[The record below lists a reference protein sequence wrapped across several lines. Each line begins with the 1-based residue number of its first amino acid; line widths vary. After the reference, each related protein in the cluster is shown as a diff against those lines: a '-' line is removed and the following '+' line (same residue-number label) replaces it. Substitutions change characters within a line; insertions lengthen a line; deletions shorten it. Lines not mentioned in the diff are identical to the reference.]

1 MLIGCRCAL
10 VLTISLLGQSAVQ
23 AQTAAPAG
31 QTEEAWHH
39 RGSGITVPATIDG
52 MRRGE
57 QRDLSRGGEFDVTT
71 QFGTSDEPVTVYIYR
86 SAYPNVALW
95 FERTRRAMN
104 ENLRSQEIDAAPRSF
119 ALAGGAPNGLREEFE
134 LPAGGRFRSTA
145 VAMAQTGEWIVKVR
159 ITSRSLDRAA
169 IAARMDAL
177 LAAMRRPDG
186 RPEPHPLLLP
196 PPCPDSLSLDFRP
209 VRGDREAELAAA
221 AVAGATEFAEAR
233 GSGGLAA
240 EPSQWCRATGPLD
253 AFGST
258 YRHRDGSAWVVL
270 LGDSGIAV
278 TGRSTGSADASG
290 AATFASTPSWTRIAE
305 VYESL
310 PSPEQAVEPAV
321 PVLLGQSPG
330 LAEISATPD

>member
-177 LAAMRRPDG
+177 LAAMRLPDG

-196 PPCPDSLSLDFRP
+196 PPCPPAFHSTF
-209 VRGDREAELAAA
+209 
-221 AVAGATEFAEAR
+221 AR
-233 GSGGLAA
+233 GAAFAKRSSPPLPWPERPSLPRRGVPADLLRSLPNGA
-240 EPSQWCRATGPLD
+240 EPPAL
-253 AFGST
+253 ST
-258 YRHRDGSAWVVL
+258 PSARPTA
-270 LGDSGIAV
+270 IV
-278 TGRSTGSADASG
+278 TGRPGSFCWG
-290 AATFASTPSWTRIAE
+290 I
-305 VYESL
+305 
-310 PSPEQAVEPAV
+310 
-321 PVLLGQSPG
+321 PG
-330 LAEISATPD
+330 LP